1 MSKVTNKIIK
11 LRKNLV
17 DLMQELSI
25 NDLNETEISIFFNI
39 VHRIEKSGYC
49 SMLQAVEVSKKSR
62 STVYKT
68 IRKLV
73 QKNIFSISTSK
84 SDRRSFLVNI
94 KI

>member
-39 VHRIEKSGYC
+39 VHRIKKSGYC

>member
-39 VHRIEKSGYC
+39 VNRIEKSGYC

>member
-39 VHRIEKSGYC
+39 VHRIKKFGYC